1 MHLVN
6 LVLKAPCCLVQI
18 LLRSLFL
25 GPDEFPSRLRLWSS
39 STTSQGLLD
48 HHFRACDF
56 RAVRVLPDAETR
68 QIHRNRLRR
77 CRLKALR
84 GFATRSVSSRKTAFR
99 AQFPSWSKEMAAT
112 AAVLDVVQHLESQ
125 GERHVSVTASLTLA
139 PALQAARRQTP
150 RVDTQRH
157 SDLECLGVWMTRFSC

>member
-1 MHLVN
+1 
-6 LVLKAPCCLVQI
+6 
-18 LLRSLFL
+18 
-25 GPDEFPSRLRLWSS
+25 
-39 STTSQGLLD
+39 
-48 HHFRACDF
+48 
-56 RAVRVLPDAETR
+56 
-68 QIHRNRLRR
+68 
-77 CRLKALR
+77 
-84 GFATRSVSSRKTAFR
+84 
-99 AQFPSWSKEMAAT
+99 MAAT